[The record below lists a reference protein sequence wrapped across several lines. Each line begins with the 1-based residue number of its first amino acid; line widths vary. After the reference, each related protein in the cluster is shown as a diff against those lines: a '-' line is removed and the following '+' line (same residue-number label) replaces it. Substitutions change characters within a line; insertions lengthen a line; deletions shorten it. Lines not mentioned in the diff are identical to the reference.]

1 MRTQTITLSVILVG
15 LLAIGY
21 WMWPAYEPHEISID
35 AAREQRVTSV
45 VQVAPALLP
54 SKLPLVGPPGSDAD
68 GYPLLAVDRPAL
80 RSLLWHGKYREL
92 SSYVEEFQNRTERDW
107 HAEYWILDAAE
118 TLGTGEEELLPALD
132 AWVAATPESFAPY
145 LARDSH
151 WVRAAYS
158 LRGSK
163 FAAETPDADF
173 GAMRDALMKGLAD
186 LDRALDL
193 RPRLVTA
200 LREKINI
207 YIARGQE
214 AERDAAFNAAKLACP
229 HCMQHRVT
237 YMLALRPRWGGSY
250 ELMEELA
257 IQERDEQNPRTRFLA
272 GYPDVDYAHALRR
285 DRSMTA
291 R

>member
-1 MRTQTITLSVILVG
+1 MRTRTITLSMILVG
-15 LLAIGY
+15 LLMGY
-21 WMWPAYEPHEISID
+21 WMWRADELHKISSD
-35 AAREQRVTSV
+35 AAREDRVTSV
-45 VQVAPALLP
+45 VQVAPAPLP

-68 GYPLLAVDRPAL
+68 GYPLIAVDRPAL

-118 TLGTGEEELLPALD
+118 TLGTGEKELLPALD
-132 AWVAATPESFAPY
+132 AWVAVTPDNFAPY
-145 LARDSH
+145 LARGYH
-151 WVRAAYS
+151 WVHAAYS

-163 FAAETPDADF
+163 FAAQTPKADL
-173 GAMRDALMKGLAD
+173 GAMRDALVKGLAD
-186 LDRALDL
+186 LDRAL
-193 RPRLVTA
+193 RSQTQ
-200 LREKINI
+200 
-207 YIARGQE
+207 ARHGASGEDQDSYRVR
-214 AERDAAFNAAKLACP
+214 AGGRARCSVSTRAKLACP

-272 GYPDVDYAHALRR
+272 GYPDVDYAHALRG
-285 DRSMTA
+285 DRGV
-291 R
+291 